1 MRASRLLSA
10 AAVLVSAF
18 SWPLTCLAQGSY
30 PERPIRLVVPFSPG
44 GVTDTSGRL
53 IAEALSKRL
62 GQQVFVENKPGASG
76 NIGTQGVATAA
87 PDGYTLVLAFDGTMV
102 INPFVFASVPF
113 NTLKDFV
120 PVGKIGDATLIIV
133 ANPAFPAKTLQE
145 LIAVSKKE
153 PKGVAYGTS
162 GVGGTPH
169 IAGELLNQRTGSNL
183 VHIPYKGGG
192 QAMGDALGGNIP
204 LVFTAVAGAMPHLKS
219 GKLVPIAVSSRARS
233 PSLPNTPTFIESG
246 VPDFD
251 VSSWVGIL
259 APAKTPRTII
269 ERLNRELN
277 AALKDPEVVEKLA
290 GMGITATP
298 GTPEQFTEQMT
309 GDLAKYG
316 QVVKAAGIKAE

>member
-1 MRASRLLSA
+1 
-10 AAVLVSAF
+10 
-18 SWPLTCLAQGSY
+18 
-30 PERPIRLVVPFSPG
+30 
-44 GVTDTSGRL
+44 VTDTSGRV
-53 IAEALSKRL
+53 IAESLSKRL

-76 NIGTQGVATAA
+76 NIGTQSVATAA

-145 LIAVSKKE
+145 LIAVSKKD

-219 GKLVPIAVSSRARS
+219 GKLVPIAVSSRTRS

-298 GTPEQFTEQMT
+298 GTPEQFTEQMN

>member
-18 SWPLTCLAQGSY
+18 VWPLAGLSQGSY
-30 PERPIRLVVPFSPG
+30 PERPIRLVVPFAPG
-44 GVTDTSGRL
+44 GVTDTSGRV

-76 NIGTQGVATAA
+76 NIGTQSVATAA

-169 IAGELLNQRTGSNL
+169 IAGELLNQRTGANL

-219 GKLVPIAVSSRARS
+219 GKLVPIAVSSSTRS

-246 VPDFD
+246 VRDFD

-259 APAKTPRTII
+259 APAKTPRAII

-298 GTPEQFTEQMT
+298 GTPEQFTEQMN

>member
-1 MRASRLLSA
+1 MRTSRLLSA

-18 SWPLTCLAQGSY
+18 VWPLAGLSQGSY
-30 PERPIRLVVPFSPG
+30 PERPIRLVVPFAPG

-53 IAEALSKRL
+53 IAETLSKRL

-76 NIGTQGVATAA
+76 NIGTQSVATAA

-102 INPFVFASVPF
+102 INPHVFASVPF
-113 NTLKDFV
+113 NALKDFA

-169 IAGELLNQRTGSNL
+169 IAGELLNQRTGANL

-192 QAMGDALGGNIP
+192 QAMADALGGNIP

-219 GKLVPIAVSSRARS
+219 GKLVPIAVSSRTRS
-233 PSLPNTPTFIESG
+233 PSLPDAPTFIESG
-246 VPDFD
+246 VRDFD

-277 AALKDPEVVEKLA
+277 AVLKDPEVVEKLA

-298 GTPEQFTEQMT
+298 GTPEQFTEQMN